1 MNRKNVWHVKGDEMK
16 VLVCGGRDYNDYGHL
31 KRVMSNFVASRGI
44 DKEEIHIIHGGA
56 LGADSMAEFWA
67 NENGIKTLVF
77 QADWTQ
83 HGKAAGP
90 IRNRQMLNVGPDI
103 VIAFPGGPGTENM
116 IELAKEAGIKVIQSH
131 GRR

>member
-1 MNRKNVWHVKGDEMK
+1 MK

-31 KRVMSNFVASRGI
+31 KRVMTNFVASRGI
-44 DKEEIHIIHGGA
+44 DKEKLFIIHGGA

-67 NENGIKTLVF
+67 KENSVKTLVF
-77 QADWTQ
+77 RADWTQ

-90 IRNRQMLNVGPDI
+90 IRNRQMVKVGPDI
-103 VIAFPGGPGTENM
+103 VIAFPGGPGTADM
-116 IELAKEAGIKVIQSH
+116 IKVAKEAGIKVIQSH